1 MSVCHSSNITL
12 LYLEMDN
19 ITLDELLYLRPNY
32 PEHTKHD
39 EFFLDLA
46 NRLLHDTIDLPY
58 REDMPEDIAKRM
70 ALTLTGYMED
80 ILADAGLWR
89 SFIEE
94 CRYLYGYTLPFYEVS
109 DDYVDYE
116 LNREDI
122 RFLVWYVTATLWQER
137 RLISP
142 YDEKLLEYADRCYE
156 ILDMVYDDAPVAE
169 GYPLARNL
177 SFKDPE
183 DTEELYD
190 LSRWL
195 FLHSYLLTPAFGTT
209 LAEII
214 SEIDMNDPEGE
225 TILNKRLEEAMFE
238 LPTGPLALYTTE
250 WLHLLVEGGHVKPQ
264 ENHSDK
270 IHPYYEKFCA
280 GSAGKEIMFF
290 DRYDKMNDF
299 FIDTLGWE
307 KGKEHLDQVKG
318 ADDYILMVNREK
330 GMLMACNIARC
341 VNTPDNPYY
350 DPDYAKEHAITLLTD
365 RGRCPGD
372 LLQMIFRQGWLTD
385 ALFVGSSDPSEVSK
399 HQDLIARCF
408 LQLYYRGD

>member
-46 NRLLHDTIDLPY
+46 KRLLHDTIDLPY

-116 LNREDI
+116 LNREDV

-142 YDEKLLEYADRCYE
+142 YDEKLLE
-156 ILDMVYDDAPVAE
+156 
-169 GYPLARNL
+169 
-177 SFKDPE
+177 K
-183 DTEELYD
+183 
-190 LSRWL
+190 
-195 FLHSYLLTPAFGTT
+195 
-209 LAEII
+209 
-214 SEIDMNDPEGE
+214 
-225 TILNKRLEEAMFE
+225 
-238 LPTGPLALYTTE
+238 
-250 WLHLLVEGGHVKPQ
+250 
-264 ENHSDK
+264 
-270 IHPYYEKFCA
+270 
-280 GSAGKEIMFF
+280 
-290 DRYDKMNDF
+290 
-299 FIDTLGWE
+299 
-307 KGKEHLDQVKG
+307 
-318 ADDYILMVNREK
+318 
-330 GMLMACNIARC
+330 
-341 VNTPDNPYY
+341 
-350 DPDYAKEHAITLLTD
+350 
-365 RGRCPGD
+365 
-372 LLQMIFRQGWLTD
+372 
-385 ALFVGSSDPSEVSK
+385 
-399 HQDLIARCF
+399 
-408 LQLYYRGD
+408 